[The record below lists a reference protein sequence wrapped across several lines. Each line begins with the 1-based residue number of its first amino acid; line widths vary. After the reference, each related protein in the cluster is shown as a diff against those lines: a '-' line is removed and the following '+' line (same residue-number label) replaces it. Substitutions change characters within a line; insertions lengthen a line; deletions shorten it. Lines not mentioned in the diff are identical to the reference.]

1 MVLRLLGYESGP
13 ETGKIL
19 RTAKECNVID
29 FQHRILVVDDEP
41 DLLMLLEEHL
51 SQEGFQVLTASAG
64 MQAIS
69 KARAEQ
75 PDLILLD
82 VMMPGV
88 SGFDVCNIL
97 QDFPETAEI
106 PIIFLTAITETK
118 RKVMGLNLGA
128 DDYITKPFDLRELTA
143 RVLAAMRH
151 RAIRQEVPAT

>member
-1 MVLRLLGYESGP
+1 
-13 ETGKIL
+13 
-19 RTAKECNVID
+19 VIEIP
-29 FQHRILVVDDEP
+29 QRILVVDDEP

-128 DDYITKPFDLRELTA
+128 DDYITKPFDLRDLTA

>member
-1 MVLRLLGYESGP
+1 M
-13 ETGKIL
+13 
-19 RTAKECNVID
+19 ID
-29 FQHRILVVDDEP
+29 IPPRILVVDDEP

-69 KARAEQ
+69 KARSEQ

-151 RAIRQEVPAT
+151 RAARREVPAS

>member
-1 MVLRLLGYESGP
+1 
-13 ETGKIL
+13 
-19 RTAKECNVID
+19 
-29 FQHRILVVDDEP
+29 VVDDEP

-151 RAIRQEVPAT
+151 RVSRQEVSAT

>member
-1 MVLRLLGYESGP
+1 
-13 ETGKIL
+13 
-19 RTAKECNVID
+19 VIEIP
-29 FQHRILVVDDEP
+29 QRILVVDDEP

-151 RAIRQEVPAT
+151 RAGRQEVPAT

>member
-1 MVLRLLGYESGP
+1 
-13 ETGKIL
+13 
-19 RTAKECNVID
+19 VID
-29 FQHRILVVDDEP
+29 IPHRILVVDDEP

-69 KARAEQ
+69 KARAER

-151 RAIRQEVPAT
+151 RVVRHEVSAT

>member
-69 KARAEQ
+69 KARAER

-143 RVLAAMRH
+143 RVLAAMRP
-151 RAIRQEVPAT
+151 RVVRQEVSAQ

>member
-1 MVLRLLGYESGP
+1 MTDNP
-13 ETGKIL
+13 
-19 RTAKECNVID
+19 
-29 FQHRILVVDDEP
+29 HRILVVDDEP

-69 KARAEQ
+69 KARAER

-97 QDFPETAEI
+97 QDFPETADI

-143 RVLAAMRH
+143 RVLAAIRH
-151 RAIRQEVPAT
+151 RVTRHEVPAK